1 MKYVKILFAI
11 ALVFTMCS
19 AFSLKKDHSKP
30 VYAFG
35 ISASFTDTVVYFTEI
50 QILDSVSLSKEG
62 FLALLKVKE
71 KLDYSRPD
79 KLKALVMKATS
90 NKCMDYYRKASSRQE
105 SYTID
110 DEENAYEP
118 VDEKSNPEARILRM
132 EEEKYQ
138 KLVLNRLRKRNPMNY
153 DILVKTKFQELSAAE
168 VASEYGIT
176 PNNVNNRNLRSK
188 AWIIEEMEKIC
199 RQSHR

>member
-62 FLALLKVKE
+62 FLAHRELYSYQLKNYLEDNLLQQNSTCMIYFSENKKKLEKE
-71 KLDYSRPD
+71 
-79 KLKALVMKATS
+79 ATKIL
-90 NKCMDYYRKASSRQE
+90 NKYK
-105 SYTID
+105 
-110 DEENAYEP
+110 
-118 VDEKSNPEARILRM
+118 K
-132 EEEKYQ
+132 
-138 KLVLNRLRKRNPMNY
+138 
-153 DILVKTKFQELSAAE
+153 
-168 VASEYGIT
+168 
-176 PNNVNNRNLRSK
+176 NNRMTVSRSDSDK
-188 AWIIEEMEKIC
+188 FHFTKPEE
-199 RQSHR
+199 